1 MLDKMELLDRFMK
14 LLAWQLALAIVLLME
29 LLLYNGLRIK
39 RMMGINWPFA
49 IKPLPARNTVRSV
62 RNVRRQ
68 EISRHAYA

>member
-39 RMMGINWPFA
+39 KDDG
-49 IKPLPARNTVRSV
+49 
-62 RNVRRQ
+62 
-68 EISRHAYA
+68 H